1 MKPLLPAMKM
11 RTTIGLG
18 VWLLALITL
27 AAPCRAAESGTV
39 VKVVD
44 GDTIKVEIGARVEV
58 VRLIGVDTP
67 ETVDPRKP
75 VEFFGKN
82 ASEFTRRLSLGKIV
96 RLEHDP
102 QGDTRD
108 TYGRLLRY
116 VHLPDGTLLNAEI
129 IRQGYGHAYTR
140 FPFTEMERFRALERE
155 AREAGRGLWGT
166 EHIVVLTAEEA
177 AAHVGEM
184 ATVCGAVVSTSYAT
198 RIRGAPTFLNLDR
211 PYPDH
216 LFTVVIWESDRV
228 VFGEPE
234 VAYADKSVCV
244 TGKID
249 EYGGKPQIVARDP
262 SHIDVMDD

>member
-1 MKPLLPAMKM
+1 MKPLVPAMTM

-44 GDTIKVEIGARVEV
+44 GDTIQIEIGAQVEV

-75 VEFFGKN
+75 VEFFGRE
-82 ASEFTRRLSLGKIV
+82 ASEFTRRLALGKVV
-96 RLEHDP
+96 RLEQDP

-129 IRQGYGHAYTR
+129 IRQGYGMHTPASRTPR
-140 FPFTEMERFRALERE
+140 WRDFERWNER
-155 AREAGRGLWGT
+155 RGKPG
-166 EHIVVLTAEEA
+166 VD
-177 AAHVGEM
+177 
-184 ATVCGAVVSTSYAT
+184 CGARNTS
-198 RIRGAPTFLNLDR
+198 RF
-211 PYPDH
+211 
-216 LFTVVIWESDRV
+216 
-228 VFGEPE
+228 
-234 VAYADKSVCV
+234 
-244 TGKID
+244 
-249 EYGGKPQIVARDP
+249 
-262 SHIDVMDD
+262 